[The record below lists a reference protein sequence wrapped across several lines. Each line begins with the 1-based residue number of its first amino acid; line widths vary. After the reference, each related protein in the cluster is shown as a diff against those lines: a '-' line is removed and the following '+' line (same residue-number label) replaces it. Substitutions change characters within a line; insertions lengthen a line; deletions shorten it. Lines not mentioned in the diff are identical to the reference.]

1 MCISPKYQKLFI
13 RRNSVEY
20 LTEDKFGN
28 TEVEFFSLIFER
40 YRKYLNYIFMC
51 IVNLFFKNSSWE
63 LHIDFNHVFPRV
75 VAISRSDVRIGAS
88 IVCVLS

>member
-28 TEVEFFSLIFER
+28 TEVELFSLISER
-40 YRKYLNYIFMC
+40 YRKYPKHIFMC
-51 IVNLFFKNSSWE
+51 IAALFFKNSS
-63 LHIDFNHVFPRV
+63 
-75 VAISRSDVRIGAS
+75 
-88 IVCVLS
+88 